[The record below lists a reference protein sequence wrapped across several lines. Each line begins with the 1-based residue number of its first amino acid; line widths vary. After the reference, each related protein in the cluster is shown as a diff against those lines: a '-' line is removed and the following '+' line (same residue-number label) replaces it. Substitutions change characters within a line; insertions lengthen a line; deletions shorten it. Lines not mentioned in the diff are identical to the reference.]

1 MITQC
6 GKSARTVSKDIGR
19 TPTFLSASLAQ
30 GNGVSVNTLILVAN
44 ETGYELVLKG
54 RGEEIPLDPTTP
66 SE

>member
-1 MITQC
+1 MIKQS

-19 TPTFLSASLAQ
+19 SPTFLSASLAQ

-44 ETGYELVLKG
+44 EAGYELVLKG
-54 RGEEIPLDPTTP
+54 HGEEIPIDP